1 MVASPACF
9 DWQPYSFGLGT
20 EHFTPGQCSFFGS
33 SHAIS
38 EAVGWVIVVAFGALF
53 TLLTSVL
60 VFLDY
65 RFGGSSHTS
74 EQFSTAGRSIKAGL
88 TACDIVSK
96 WTWAATLLQ
105 SSNVAYKFGVSGPF
119 WYASGATIQVLL
131 FAVLAVE
138 IKRKAPT
145 THTCLEIIKVRWGT
159 AAHLTFLVFC
169 LLTNIIVTSMLILGG
184 ASVVTALTGV
194 NIYAGAFLIPVGVML
209 YTAHGG
215 LKATFIAAWGHVAV
229 IYIALCTFAFL
240 IYASPN
246 SKVGL
251 GSISQVYDNLAA
263 MSIMRP
269 VQHNKEGS
277 LLTMWSME
285 GLVFGIINV
294 IGNFGTVF
302 VDQAYWQ
309 GAIAAKPSATYRG
322 YLLGGLCWFAVPF
335 TMATSMG
342 LGARA
347 MNLPISIEESNAG
360 LVPPAVATMLLGPG
374 GGFLLVFQL
383 WMAVTASGS
392 AEQIAVS
399 SLIAYDVYRSYINK
413 KASGKQII
421 FVSRCIVLVYG
432 VLSGVLAIVL
442 LKIGLSLGW
451 VYLFMGIVVGSAVPP
466 IAFSITWSKISAAGA
481 ISGAISG
488 LVGAVITWCATAK
501 GLTGAVTI
509 DTLGGDFPMLAGNV
523 VAIGL
528 SAIVCIVVSFIKP
541 QDYDWALMKEIPMVE
556 DDPNAFSADGE
567 DSPASLTRAL
577 RWTYITGGTLTLVL
591 VIAWPLL
598 ALPAGV
604 FSKSYFTMWIIIA
617 IIWGLLASACCIL
630 YPIIEAGPHI
640 LNILSH
646 LVRCQTAESRDEAV
660 LDTVKAVMPPEDMV
674 GAHPVRA

>member
-1 MVASPACF
+1 
-9 DWQPYSFGLGT
+9 
-20 EHFTPGQCSFFGS
+20 
-33 SHAIS
+33 
-38 EAVGWVIVVAFGALF
+38 
-53 TLLTSVL
+53 
-60 VFLDY
+60 
-65 RFGGSSHTS
+65 
-74 EQFSTAGRSIKAGL
+74 
-88 TACDIVSK
+88 
-96 WTWAATLLQ
+96 
-105 SSNVAYKFGVSGPF
+105 
-119 WYASGATIQVLL
+119 
-131 FAVLAVE
+131 
-138 IKRKAPT
+138 
-145 THTCLEIIKVRWGT
+145 
-159 AAHLTFLVFC
+159 
-169 LLTNIIVTSMLILGG
+169 MLILGG

-194 NIYAGAFLIPVGVML
+194 NLYAGAFLIPVGVML

-215 LKATFIAAWGHVAV
+215 LKATFIASWGHVAV

-240 IYASPN
+240 IYAAPN
-246 SKVGL
+246 SPL
-251 GSISQVYDNLAA
+251 GSISKVYENLSQ
-263 MSIMRP
+263 MSTLRP
-269 VQHNKEGS
+269 VHLNKEGS
-277 LLTMWSME
+277 LLTMWSLE

-309 GAIAAKPSATYRG
+309 GAIAAKPSATYKG

-360 LVPPAVATMLLGPG
+360 LVPPAVATVLLGPG

-399 SLIAYDVYRSYINK
+399 SLIAYDVYRPYINK

-421 FVSRCIVLVYG
+421 FVSRMIVLVYG

-466 IAFSITWSKISAAGA
+466 IAFCITWSKISAAGA
-481 ISGAISG
+481 ISGALTG
-488 LVGAVITWCATAK
+488 LVGAVITWVCTAK
-501 GLTGAVTI
+501 GLTGEVTI
-509 DTLGGDFPMLAGNV
+509 ATLGGDFPMLAGNV

-528 SAIVCIVVSFIKP
+528 SAVVCIVVSFIKP

-556 DDPNAFSADGE
+556 DDPNAYAADGE

-577 RWTYITGGTLTLVL
+577 RWTYLTGGTLTLLL
-591 VIAWPLL
+591 VILWPLL

-604 FSKSYFTMWIIIA
+604 FTKGYFTMWIVIA
-617 IIWGLLASACCIL
+617 LVWGLLASACCIF
-630 YPIIEAGPHI
+630 YPIWEARDHI
-640 LNILSH
+640 MFILSH
-646 LVRCQTAESRDEAV
+646 LVKCQTVESRDEAV
-660 LDTVKAVMPPEDMV
+660 LHTVKDVMPPEDMV
-674 GAHPVRA
+674 GAHPLKN

>member
-1 MVASPACF
+1 MSPSASCY
-9 DWQPYSFGLGT
+9 DWQPYNFG
-20 EHFTPGQCSFFGS
+20 EQNFTPGQCSFFGGA
-33 SHAIS
+33 HAIS
-38 EAVGWVIVVAFGALF
+38 EAVGWVVVVAFGALF

-60 VFLDY
+60 VFLDH

-105 SSNVAYKFGVSGPF
+105 SANVAYKFGVSGPF

-131 FAVLAVE
+131 FAILAVE

-145 THTCLEIIKVRWGT
+145 THTCLEIVKVRWGT
-159 AAHLTFLVFC
+159 TAHLVFLVFC

-184 ASVVTALTGV
+184 ASVVNALTGV

-240 IYASPN
+240 IYAAPN
-246 SKVGL
+246 SGHL
-251 GSISQVYDNLAA
+251 GSISLVYDNLTK
-263 MSIMRP
+263 MSALRP
-269 VQHNKEGS
+269 VDNNKEGS
-277 LLTMWSME
+277 LVTMWSLD

-347 MNLPISIEESNAG
+347 MNLPISIDESNAG
-360 LVPPAVATMLLGPG
+360 LVPPAVATVLLGAG

-421 FVSRCIVLVYG
+421 FVSRVMVLVYG

-466 IAFSITWSKISAAGA
+466 IAFCITWNKISAAGA
-481 ISGAISG
+481 VSGALAG
-488 LVGAVITWCATAK
+488 LGGAIITWCVVAK
-501 GLTGAVTI
+501 ALAGEVTI
-509 DTLGGDFPMLAGNV
+509 ATLGGDFPMLAGNV

-528 SAIVCIVVSFIKP
+528 SAVVCIGVSLVKP
-541 QDYDWALMKEIPMVE
+541 QNYDWALMKEIPMVE
-556 DDPNAFSADGE
+556 DDPNAFMAEGE

-577 RWTYITGGTLTLVL
+577 RWTYLTGGVLTLVL
-591 VIAWPLL
+591 VVAWPLL

-617 IIWGLLASACCIL
+617 LVWGLLASACCIF
-630 YPIIEAGPHI
+630 YPIVEAGSHI
-640 LNILSH
+640 MYILSH
-646 LVRCQTAESRDEAV
+646 LVKCQTAESRDDAV
-660 LDTVKAVMPPEDMV
+660 LHTVKDVMPPQDMV
-674 GAHPVRA
+674 GAHPLNN

>member
-65 RFGGSSHTS
+65 RFGGASHTS

-528 SAIVCIVVSFIKP
+528 SAIVCIAVSFIKP

>member
-65 RFGGSSHTS
+65 RFGGASHTS

-674 GAHPVRA
+674 GAHPVGA